1 MTTGMIPAA
10 EEIANHPTQQKYKRD
25 WSMTNISTQRDGRGC
40 EQTNESGNAP
50 MLIAPSVS
58 SEPVRRHIKVNAAP
72 ISR

>member
-1 MTTGMIPAA
+1 M
-10 EEIANHPTQQKYKRD
+10 
-25 WSMTNISTQRDGRGC
+25 SNISKQHDGRGC

-72 ISR
+72 ISC